1 MLVRNFE
8 LPGRSPV
15 HGMNGMAATSH
26 PLATLAAINILQGGG
41 NAVDAAVAA
50 CAVQCVVEPQSTG
63 IGGDCFVLYAP
74 AGGDVIAY
82 NGSGRAPAAATP
94 GWFADKGITEIGV
107 TSPHAVTVP
116 GAIDAWARL
125 VEDHGAMDL
134 GALLRPAIAHARD
147 GFPVSSRVAR
157 DWAANADRLSHDAGT
172 RRAYLPDGQFPAVGS
187 VRRLDA
193 LAATLEHIA
202 KNGRDAFYAGPVAH
216 DIVTHLNA
224 LGGLHTMADF
234 AAAKGEYV
242 EPIHTGYGGY
252 AVHECPPNGQ
262 GIAALEML
270 NILAGFDLAAMEPL
284 SAERLHLK
292 IEAKRL
298 AYGDRDALIADP
310 AQVSVPVEHL
320 LSDGHA
326 TALRARI
333 SAESAMV
340 TMPPSP
346 FPAHADTIYLCV
358 VDRDNNAVSFIN
370 SLFQGFGSGLS
381 GPESGVLLH
390 NRGHSFVLEAGH
402 PNCIAPGKRPM
413 HTIIPGMVTKDGRAV
428 MPFGVMG
435 GHYQAMGH
443 AHLLSNIIDF
453 GLDLQEAI
461 DLPRVFAPQQGPVD
475 VESGVP
481 RATVEGLRRLGH
493 ETAAPAKPVGGGQA
507 IWIDWKEGVLTG
519 ASDPRKDGCALGF

>member
-1 MLVRNFE
+1 MRNFE

-26 PLATLAAINILQGGG
+26 PLATLAAVNVLRDGG
-41 NAVDAAVAA
+41 NAIDAAVAA
-50 CAVQCVVEPQSTG
+50 CAVQGVVEPQSTG

-74 AGGDVIAY
+74 AGGEVIAY
-82 NGSGRAPAAATP
+82 NGSGRAPALATP
-94 GWFADKGITEIGV
+94 EWYADKGITEIGV
-107 TSPHAVTVP
+107 ASPHAVTVP

-125 VEDHGAMDL
+125 VEDHGTLDL

-147 GFPVSSRVAR
+147 GFPISSRVAG
-157 DWAANADRLSHDAGT
+157 DWAANAGHLSHDAGT
-172 RRAYLPDGQFPAVGS
+172 QRTYLPGGRPPAVGS
-187 VRRLDA
+187 VHRLPA
-193 LAATLEHIA
+193 LAATLERIA
-202 KNGRDAFYAGPVAH
+202 KDGRNGFYAGPVAR
-216 DIVTHLNA
+216 DIVSHLSA

-234 AAAKGEYV
+234 AAARGEYV

-252 AVHECPPNGQ
+252 TVHECPPNGQ

-270 NILAGFDLAAMEPL
+270 NILAGFDLTALEPL
-284 SAERLHLK
+284 SAERLHLE

-310 AQVSVPVEHL
+310 AQVPVPVEHL
-320 LSDGHA
+320 LSDDHA
-326 TALRARI
+326 TALRSRI
-333 SAESAMV
+333 SREASMATV
-340 TMPPSP
+340 PPSP
-346 FPAHADTIYLCV
+346 LSAHADTVYLCV
-358 VDRDNNAVSFIN
+358 VDRDRNAVSFIN

-390 NRGHSFVLEAGH
+390 NRGHGFVLEAGH
-402 PNCIAPGKRPM
+402 PNRIAPGKRPL
-413 HTIIPGMVTKDGRAV
+413 HTIIPGMLTKDSRAV

-443 AHLLSNIIDF
+443 AHVLSNLVDF

-461 DLPRVFAPQQGPVD
+461 DLPRVFAPQQGPME

-481 RATVEGLRRLGH
+481 RTTVEGLRRLGH
-493 ETAAPAKPVGGGQA
+493 ETATPGKPIGGGQA

-519 ASDPRKDGCALGF
+519 ASDPRKDGCALEF